1 MLITLPL
8 YILRELTKN
17 LLPCIMVFSFVILP
31 FILGG
36 MIRENVGIITIIKV
50 TPLVF
55 PYIAGYVLPLSIV
68 TGTVLCYGRLNNDNE
83 YAATQAGGVW
93 PGWMVLPAVF
103 IGLITTLLTLWLNE
117 SVLTYSTSKINE
129 TMVNDQAALISKKLS
144 QQGAIQI
151 GDNHHMYR
159 FSKDEQGREA
169 AELTIYE
176 DISKNKLKKLK
187 NNNKPVEENEMYGKV
202 ANRIVALD
210 HNIEVLQERDD
221 DNQIQ
226 NTVIF
231 KFKDCFSEYIN
242 DDKLPPIESKYAVRK
257 LHIETDVYS
266 TISNKRVACWGI
278 GELHFKLN
286 QIKERLA
293 KNEISK
299 EEYSESYSKYTK
311 ALHTRLALSF
321 SCFLFSLVGTF
332 LGLVI
337 QHGDRSGRFMAGFG
351 IAVAYFIFFLMCR
364 GLASYSGML
373 LWIPNLTLFVFC
385 IYLWRKL
392 SSS

>member
-1 MLITLPL
+1 
-8 YILRELTKN
+8 
-17 LLPCIMVFSFVILP
+17 MVFSFVILP

-36 MIRENVGIITIIKV
+36 MIRESVGIITVLKV

-83 YAATQAGGVW
+83 YSATQAGGVW
-93 PGWMVLPAVF
+93 PGWTIIPAVF
-103 IGLITTLLTLWLNE
+103 IGFITTLLTLWLNE

-129 TMVNDQAALISKKLS
+129 TMVNDQAKLIKKKLS

-159 FSKDEQGREA
+159 FPKDSENREA

-176 DISKNKLKKLK
+176 DVSKDKVKRMQRENK
-187 NNNKPVEENEMYGKV
+187 NVDENDLYGKV

-210 HNIEVLQERDD
+210 HKIEVLQERDE
-221 DNQIQ
+221 DNRIQ
-226 NTVIF
+226 NTVVF
-231 KFKDCFSEYIN
+231 KFKDCYSEYIN
-242 DDKLPPIESKYAVRK
+242 DNKLPPIESEYAVRK
-257 LHIETDVYS
+257 LQIETDVYS

-278 GELHFKLN
+278 GELHFKRKE
-286 QIKERLA
+286 IKKLLA
-293 KNEISK
+293 EGKIPEKDFNK
-299 EEYSESYSKYTK
+299 SYNKYTR

-321 SCFLFSLVGTF
+321 SCLIFSMVGTL
-332 LGLVI
+332 LGLYM
-337 QHGDRSGRFMAGFG
+337 QHGDRSGRFVAGFG

-364 GLASYSGML
+364 ALADVSGFF
-373 LWIPNLTLFVFC
+373 LWIPNFCLIALC
-385 IYLWRKL
+385 IYIWKKM
-392 SSS
+392 SSV